1 MSRIVNEKG
10 EPFVDDAIEGIEAEP
25 KCDDKPITITW
36 EIRRGQIK
44 HQLYNACL
52 HHFLPMQM
60 LKELFDALNE
70 VVPVVRCK
78 DCKYRIVNE
87 HYGEKGYMKLKA
99 ICDLDTGDPFELGR
113 CAENDEWYCA
123 DGERKDK
130 VEE

>member
-78 DCKYRIVNE
+78 DCKWYTPYRSINGKE
-87 HYGEKGYMKLKA
+87 MDEGECEGYNPCVPANHFCSK
-99 ICDLDTGDPFELGR
+99 
-113 CAENDEWYCA
+113 
-123 DGERKDK
+123 GERKDE